1 MRSRLE
7 GQQFVNPV
15 GGQSIEHCIDHGDS
29 FMREPEDL
37 ILTPSSEDP
46 PAATP
51 SHATPQQ
58 TGAQAA
64 PDAASQARPND
75 LSRELTVVPL
85 HLQKDPA
92 DQPHVLRSA
101 GPVGSRFAIAAA
113 AAFAVVISVTG
124 ALIWEHR
131 LQANFLAQRANE
143 TETLAQAVGTLK
155 ARLDAIDTARSSN
168 DLADLRRSIGE
179 MKSTIVSAREFNG
192 ALAQLSQRV
201 DKLDHEEGA
210 KVDKLSERV
219 DHETS
224 ALTAEISARVEKLEK
239 KIVAPV
245 SAPTQAGQP
254 AQASLQPKFGA
265 SVSMETTGSIERP
278 KPVLRSYIVLDARDD
293 VALVGGRYGER
304 EVRQGDFLPGAGR
317 VERIERKGGSWIVLT
332 SEGLIPSADLPPY

>member
-1 MRSRLE
+1 MSEIENSNVGDASEDVLVSGQPDAPHQQAGAE
-7 GQQFVNPV
+7 GMEVGAPAAPV
-15 GGQSIEHCIDHGDS
+15 G
-29 FMREPEDL
+29 
-37 ILTPSSEDP
+37 
-46 PAATP
+46 A
-51 SHATPQQ
+51 
-58 TGAQAA
+58 
-64 PDAASQARPND
+64 
-75 LSRELTVVPL
+75 SRELILVPVHGPADGPRVVEAGPADGPRVVPSGGL
-85 HLQKDPA
+85 FA
-92 DQPHVLRSA
+92 
-101 GPVGSRFAIAAA
+101 SRFALAAA
-113 AAFAVVISVTG
+113 AALGIVIAIAG
-124 ALIWEHR
+124 ALVWEHH
-131 LQANFLAQRANE
+131 QQVDIVAARANE
-143 TETLAQAVGTLK
+143 TNSLAQAVEALK
-155 ARLDAIDTARSSN
+155 ARLDAIDTATSSS

-201 DKLDHEEGA
+201 DKLDHEEGV